1 MFNWIVGVFKQRL
14 VEATQRKS
22 VAETELSAAM
32 AELTVSDRA
41 DKQFVGDRLRKAMA
55 ELVAAR
61 RALADLDDPAQ

>member
-1 MFNWIVGVFKQRL
+1 MFNWIAGVFKQRL
-14 VEATQRKS
+14 VEATQRMS

-41 DKQFVGDRLRKAMA
+41 DKQLVGDRLRNAMA

-61 RALADLDDPAQ
+61 QALADLDEPAQ

>member
-14 VEATQRKS
+14 IEATQRLS

-41 DKQFVGDRLRKAMA
+41 DKQFVGDRLRAAMS

-61 RALADLDDPAQ
+61 RALAELAEASE